1 MMRQQ
6 MFVDGQFVDS
16 VSGETMEI
24 LNPATG
30 DVIAEVPQ
38 GTAEDVD
45 RAVAAAEQA
54 WSRGAEDAKDRWSCC
69 CGSPT

>member
-1 MMRQQ
+1 

-16 VSGETMEI
+16 V
-24 LNPATG
+24 PARRWRSSTRRR

-54 WSRGAEDAKDRWSCC
+54 WESWQLKTPKIVWSCC
-69 CGSPT
+69 WGSQT